1 MRKNNYSN
9 HKLLPFDTI
18 KAATQGDADAMNTV
32 TKHFSGYIAK
42 LSVRPM
48 RDEYGN
54 ERYVVDENIRCQLEA
69 KLAAA
74 VLKFKVA

>member
-1 MRKNNYSN
+1 
-9 HKLLPFDTI
+9 
-18 KAATQGDADAMNTV
+18 
-32 TKHFSGYIAK
+32 
-42 LSVRPM
+42 M

-54 ERYVVDENIRCQLEA
+54 ERYVVDENIRCQLEV